1 MPRKAAIQRRFPM
14 RFRPASLAVP
24 ALALLT
30 IAFFP
35 RESRAYPT
43 VEGQPAR
50 YVIITGD
57 ALAASFQP
65 LADWK
70 TQTGLPAVVRRMSD
84 VIAAHPIA
92 FDDAERVRL
101 EIRDA
106 WQAGAQ
112 WVLLGGGIGVV
123 PHRYA
128 HSTFFGGKDLLT
140 DLYFQCLDG
149 NWDADGDHVYGEGFL
164 DAGNPGDNADLVPEV
179 WLGRA
184 PVLTPAEADRFVAK
198 TLQYERTP
206 AGDYEHLSLE
216 CAEVL
221 FPQDWDPTL
230 PPTLDGAELVEPLL
244 SSFDLHPA
252 LQVTRL
258 YENFQ
263 DPRWRPG
270 ALREN
275 RASVLDA
282 LNLGSNQTLIV
293 GRGFIHNLSVGSG
306 TLDESDFLGL
316 TNGSRLQSLRILG
329 STAAQFDS
337 GGIGVAALLAPAGGA
352 ASVVGGSDLEFPTS
366 ARFMANE
373 YYRLIYQDGV
383 NAQGEATARS
393 PVLLLPFTSFDSV
406 NRWSVMTQ
414 LLLGDPELRTWTGPL
429 RTLTVSHTNKAFVID
444 TGFDVIVRVGSAPI
458 EGARVAAWSAG
469 QFLGV
474 AITDAAGAARVPIDP
489 TGHGSFRLTVTANDA
504 RPFEESVRVVGS
516 PRMRRPVAQAPG
528 AGGVG
533 YIDYEGIEG
542 QEEIEIP
549 PRGIRGGA
557 LAGEASAPSRASL
570 EASIPARLALRVRG
584 PQPVAGALELELS
597 LRSAAPARLD
607 VMDLAGR
614 SLASR
619 DLAGVGPGTVTLRLD
634 SATPL
639 APGLYWL
646 RLTQNGERVHA
657 RAVVLR

>member
-1 MPRKAAIQRRFPM
+1 MPREAAIQRRFPM
-14 RFRPASLAVP
+14 RFRPASLAVS
-24 ALALLT
+24 ALAFLA

-35 RESRAYPT
+35 CESRAYPT

-57 ALAASFQP
+57 ALAAAFQP

-70 TQTGLPAVVRRMSD
+70 TQTGLPAVVRSLSD
-84 VIAAHPIA
+84 VIAAHPA
-92 FDDAERVRL
+92 AWDDAERVRL

-128 HSTFFGGKDLLT
+128 HSSFFGGRDLLT

-149 NWDADGDHVYGEGFL
+149 NWDADGDHVFGEGFL
-164 DAGNPGDNADLVPEV
+164 GATNPGDNADLVPEV

-221 FPQDWDPTL
+221 FPQNWDPTL

-244 SSFDLHPA
+244 PYFDLHPA

-270 ALREN
+270 AVRED
-275 RASVLDA
+275 RASVLGA

-293 GRGFIHNLSVGSG
+293 GHGFIHDLSVGSG

-316 TNGSRLQSLRILG
+316 TNGSRLLSLRILG
-329 STAAQFDS
+329 STAVQFDS

-352 ASVVGGSDLEFPTS
+352 VSVAGGSDLEFPTS
-366 ARFMANE
+366 ARFMMSE

-383 NAQGEATARS
+383 NAQGEAMARS
-393 PVLLLPFTSFDSV
+393 SLPLIPFTSFDGV
-406 NRWSVMTQ
+406 TRWSVMTQ

-429 RTLTVSHTNKAFVID
+429 RTLSVSHAPVAFVVD
-444 TGFDVIVRVGSAPI
+444 DGFDVIVRADTAPLQ
-458 EGARVAAWSAG
+458 GARVAAWSAG

-474 AITDAAGAARVPIDP
+474 AITDAAGAARVPIHP
-489 TGHGSFRLTVTANDA
+489 TGRGSFRLTATAGDA
-504 RPFEESVRVVGS
+504 RPFEESVRIVGS
-516 PRMRRPVAQAPG
+516 ERMRRPGAQAPG
-528 AGGVG
+528 AAGAGTM
-533 YIDYEGIEG
+533 DYEGYG
-542 QEEIEIP
+542 SQGVIEIAP
-549 PRGIRGGA
+549 GAIRAGA
-557 LAGEASAPSRASL
+557 VAGEAPAPGRAAL
-570 EASIPARLALRVRG
+570 ETSIPSRLALRVRG
-584 PQPVAGALELELS
+584 QHPLELELS
-597 LRSAAPARLD
+597 LRSGAPARLE
-607 VMDLAGR
+607 VLDLAGR

-619 DLAGVGPGTVTLRLD
+619 DLAGLGPGTVTLRLD
-634 SATPL
+634 STARL

-646 RLTQNGERVHA
+646 RLTQDGARAHA